1 MTAGPAA
8 YCARYRYGVLMPPN
22 HCPGGFSLIACL
34 IANGLALALVASLF
48 SASADLL
55 VAVRESSLRSDQVL
69 RARQFFLFVSEAL
82 SSAKIPEHWVPA
94 DVSTSSS
101 AVWPLPRPPCES
113 PAGALKY
120 KELGGVSV
128 VNPDELDCLS
138 GGGR

>member
-1 MTAGPAA
+1 
-8 YCARYRYGVLMPPN
+8 MPPN

-82 SSAKIPEHWVPA
+82 SSAKIPEQWVPGGA
-94 DVSTSSS
+94 WGCRHVFLCCL
-101 AVWPLPRPPCES
+101 AVTPP
-113 PAGALKY
+113 A
-120 KELGGVSV
+120 V
-128 VNPDELDCLS
+128 
-138 GGGR
+138 